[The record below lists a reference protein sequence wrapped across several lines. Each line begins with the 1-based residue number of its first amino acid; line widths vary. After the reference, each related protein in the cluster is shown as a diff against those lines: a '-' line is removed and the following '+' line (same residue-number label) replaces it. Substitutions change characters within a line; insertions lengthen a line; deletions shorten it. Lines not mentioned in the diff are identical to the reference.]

1 MPLEIKNKISPED
14 ISSLLTENYSDSM
27 REFYEMQS
35 NFLRSRYKI
44 HKNIE
49 SSNIIISFLRN
60 VHLSIIRQREIN
72 LDHDISLDNFL
83 INLNNIET
91 PSQKVISVVKTT
103 GIPKE
108 TVRRK
113 LKKLLHKE
121 YLFNN
126 KNKEYYWK
134 LTPKRKD
141 FFFDLMSNDINIIS
155 KFVSS
160 FTKYLNLNLNQ
171 KIIAH
176 EIKLQFSFYFF
187 HFLNCQLTWLRMW
200 QTKINDLDLIFIA
213 MQALIPTLKYED
225 QNINVKEV
233 GIQNLHTLVGKIS
246 QKYNTSNSSISA
258 SSIAEISGIPRPTCI
273 RKLDKLVQLGLLIR
287 EVKTKRYY
295 VNQLTTDRTKS
306 ITRKENVIFT
316 VESFSKFLSIVISA
330 LIRKEK

>member
-1 MPLEIKNKISPED
+1 MPLEIEKKISPED

-27 REFYEMQS
+27 KEFYEMQS

-60 VHLSIIRQREIN
+60 VHLSIIRQRETN
-72 LDHDISLDNFL
+72 LDHNISLNNFL
-83 INLNNIET
+83 DNLNNIEI
-91 PSQKVISVVKTT
+91 PSQKAISVVKTT

-113 LKKLLHKE
+113 LKKLSHTG
-121 YLFNN
+121 YLFIN
-126 KNKEYYWK
+126 KNKEYYWN

-141 FFFDLMSNDINIIS
+141 KFFDLMSNDINIIS

-171 KIIAH
+171 KVIEE

-187 HFLNCQLTWLRMW
+187 HFLNCQLTWLKMW

-233 GIQNLHTLVGKIS
+233 GIQNLHTLVGKAS

-295 VNQLTTDRTKS
+295 VNQLTTERTKS

-316 VESFSKFLSIVISA
+316 VESFSRFLSIVISA